1 MYFFSKIVF
10 CVYILVSTDSSTVT
24 DDGRNLQSTP
34 THARCVPDTT
44 LAPITNL
51 TQQNHTLV
59 LLPEGQNTGG
69 TNTPDTT
76 ADGSGTTQNIR
87 NISDT
92 TPKYVSEV
100 SVKFNFYFNFLT
112 QTLVRIFGIST
123 NILNFIILSHKRMQN
138 PTNML
143 LVGLAVADI
152 GNLIIGLPFNIWN
165 IENSTFFQRKITFP
179 WQVYIYYVLFTFSY
193 GFITAAN
200 WLTVSLSVYRYIAVC
215 HPYKASSW
223 CTYGRTKSIIA
234 VVFSLSFLIFI
245 ENFFNVKPDY
255 PVPGD
260 PETYRFVPGP
270 LLEPT
275 YVNVVNAIQIGL
287 SSYLPWLCSFCFTI
301 RIIYGLK
308 KNRGN
313 LSHLTKADVAKNK
326 ARDEQEQRITIM
338 LISIVCLYLFC
349 SIPTSVR
356 YILRSLMGMDAY
368 YNTGLVTEVFDGVS
382 NFCIALNSAAN
393 FINYSSTNRNFRE
406 TFMLVFC
413 KKEETKAAEPT
424 DDSSNKMTVS
434 TATLASSS
442 LSTIDK
448 FGTDQHI

>member
-1 MYFFSKIVF
+1 MMTSALPSMNSSQAISKSPVRFSTSK
-10 CVYILVSTDSSTVT
+10 TDSPTT
-24 DDGRNLQSTP
+24 IKYTTGRN
-34 THARCVPDTT
+34 TT
-44 LAPITNL
+44 EAN
-51 TQQNHTLV
+51 
-59 LLPEGQNTGG
+59 
-69 TNTPDTT
+69 
-76 ADGSGTTQNIR
+76 A
-87 NISDT
+87 NISAVS
-92 TPKYVSEV
+92 TPKYISQA
-100 SVKFNFYFNFLT
+100 SFNFNYYFNFLT
-112 QTLVRIFGIST
+112 QTLVRIFGITT
-123 NILNFIILSHKRMQN
+123 NILNFIILSHRRMRS

-245 ENFFNVKPDY
+245 ENFFNVKPEY

-287 SSYLPWLCSFCFTI
+287 SSYLPWLCSFCFSM
-301 RIIYGLK
+301 RIIHGMRQMNK
-308 KNRGN
+308 FTKT
-313 LSHLTKADVAKNK
+313 LTEGRQSDDQEKSKE
-326 ARDEQEQRITIM
+326 RDEQERRVTIM
-338 LISIVCLYLFC
+338 LISIVMLYLLC

-356 YILRSLMGMDAY
+356 YIIRSVMGAKAY
-368 YNTGLVTEVFDGVS
+368 YNTGMVTEVFDGFA
-382 NFCIALNSAAN
+382 NFCIALNSALN
-393 FINYSSTNRNFRE
+393 FLLYSATNEKFRAA
-406 TFMLVFC
+406 FLVIIC
-413 KKEETKAAEPT
+413 RRSPKGRSMSA
-424 DDSSNKMTVS
+424 SSKGQMTLS
-434 TATLASSS
+434 TATLSSAVS
-442 LSTIDK
+442 SEPVA
-448 FGTDQHI
+448 